1 MKKLFRALAFFL
13 CILFVTASCVPAMA
27 AESLTVEQVQLS
39 PPDMDF
45 YVYSDGADMSGIT
58 KDDVSAT
65 VGSYTFDVDS
75 VKAQDRDTDGIFYAF
90 LLDISGSIP
99 QSSLDAAIRSISRI
113 ADGMGSDDK
122 LAVIT
127 FGDKVKVISDGS
139 RRPADTLKALK
150 GLKAKDQTTK
160 FYTAMDKLI
169 SVSKKAKGMRTVA
182 IVVSDGVDDTD
193 AGMTERQ
200 LTDTLKNSGIAV
212 YAMQVGKV
220 TKKQTQHLKKFIK
233 VSGGEVYRF
242 SEDNAAKVVS
252 SLVGHIDDVVT
263 IHLLGDSDMQV
274 NDGDEITL
282 IVKGFAPVRW
292 KIDKKSWDTAA
303 RANPGVGKD
312 SGKVEEE
319 AFASAA
325 EKAAAEERL
334 EAELKHQRR
343 LVIIAIAA
351 VILTA
356 AVVVIILLRIRSRN
370 IKKSYYE
377 MNGIDEDAIENL
389 NREIKKK
396 RRMKK

>member
-13 CILFVTASCVPAMA
+13 CILFVTALCVPAMA

-45 YVYSDGADMSGIT
+45 YVYSDGVDMSGIT

-127 FGDKVKVISDGS
+127 FGDKVRVISDGS

-220 TKKQTQHLKKFIK
+220 TKGQTSHLKKFIK

-242 SEDNAAKVVS
+242 SEDNATKVVN
-252 SLVGHIDDVVT
+252 SLVGHIDDVVA
-263 IHLLGDSDMQV
+263 IHLAGEKDIKV
-274 NDGDEITL
+274 KDGDEITL

-292 KIDKKSWDTAA
+292 KIDQKSWETAA
-303 RANPGVGKD
+303 KVNPGQGK
-312 SGKVEEE
+312 KAEE
-319 AFASAA
+319 AEEGAEQAA
-325 EKAAAEERL
+325 AQKAAADKRMAE
-334 EAELKHQRR
+334 ELKQQRR
-343 LVIIAIAA
+343 MLIIAIAA
-351 VILTA
+351 VILV
-356 AVVVIILLRIRSRN
+356 AVVVVAILLVIRRKN
-370 IKKSYYE
+370 IMRSYYK
-377 MNGIDEDAIENL
+377 MHGIDKDTVENL
-389 NREIKKK
+389 NKEIKKK
-396 RRMKK
+396 RRMK